1 MKWQPIRYWNEGN
14 KWSCKTMIGRKLSCE
29 GRKDR
34 NKTQAKKERRTE
46 LKVITK
52 KETKK
57 KKDEGIQKGKKG
69 HRK

>member
-1 MKWQPIRYWNEGN
+1 
-14 KWSCKTMIGRKLSCE
+14 MIGRKLSCE

-57 KKDEGIQKGKKG
+57 
-69 HRK
+69 RKMKVFRKERRATGNK